1 MDLREEACWL
11 LLVFESGLPIRVVNT
26 ILVTWCK
33 QLGRTL
39 QDFFDADAQEWNAT
53 CQLGAEA
60 IEKLEQAKAK
70 RVTQAFLIEQLLHQQ
85 ISMVTVL
92 DPAYPSLLK
101 QALGRNQIPPL
112 LFYMGDLTL
121 LEQQTIAII
130 GSRKASET
138 SLAFTRAFA
147 HGLAEQET
155 NVISGFAK
163 GVDRAAYEG
172 AISSLHGSTTAV
184 LPHGIRKLSKVQMK
198 GMQARIESGN
208 LLLLSQFHPDAPWL
222 VSRAMDRN
230 KVVTGLAQIVIVAES
245 DMQGGTWDGANGALK
260 QGRRVYVR
268 AASSGEN
275 LPAHTVLLEKGAYPL
290 PWPVKDLS
298 AIVEPL
304 LHESSIVR
312 EKQRRSGPLPN
323 QLSLLAVSYE
333 S

>member
-53 CQLGAEA
+53 CQLSTEV
-60 IEKLEQAKAK
+60 IKKLEQTKAK
-70 RVTQAFLIEQLLHQQ
+70 RVTQAFLVEQLHHQQ
-85 ISMVTVL
+85 IRMVTVL
-92 DPAYPSLLK
+92 DPAYPMLLK
-101 QALGRNQIPPL
+101 QALGRSQIPPI
-112 LFYMGDLTL
+112 LFWMGDLAL

-147 HGLAEQET
+147 HGLAEQRA

-172 AISSLHGSTTAV
+172 AIVSQHGSTTAV
-184 LPHGIRKLSKVQMK
+184 LPHGMRKLSKVQMK
-198 GMQARIESGN
+198 GVQARIEAGN
-208 LLLLSQFHPDAPWL
+208 LVLLSQFHPDAPWL

-245 DMQGGTWDGANGALK
+245 DTRGGTWDGANGALK

-268 AASSGEN
+268 AASPGES
-275 LPAHTVLLEKGAYPL
+275 LPAHTIFLEKGAYPL
-290 PWPVKDLS
+290 PWPVEDLS
-298 AIVEPL
+298 SLVEPL
-304 LHESSIVR
+304 LQESSVVR
-312 EKQRRSGPLPN
+312 EKQRHSGPLPN
-323 QLSLLAVSYE
+323 QLSLLTVPYE